1 VSPPRVATKTT
12 AETTLE
18 RQFAALAEP
27 DADRVA
33 AFDAFAKAGLPTR
46 RDEAW
51 HFTDLRAAMASA
63 PPPAPP
69 PDAARLAEARA
80 ALDQRARFGG
90 ARFVLVDG
98 YFVEALSD
106 PAPAGALR
114 CALAEWAPASRL
126 LEALSNGTFRPDPLV
141 SLNDALAPRRGLS
154 LRVDQGAQVSAPIE
168 IAHFAGG
175 DAPTAE
181 YSRLTIAAGAGAR
194 LSLVETF
201 FGARD
206 GRQRNAVASISV
218 GAGAR
223 CELVGVVDDEAEL
236 HVESQIVALGA
247 EAAFDAF
254 ALIAG
259 GRLARRQIFA
269 GHVEPGAEIALSG
282 LSLLDGERHADTTLI
297 VRHGAPRGKSREFYR
312 HIVADEAVGVY
323 QGKVIVAPHAQKTD
337 GAMKSQAILLSP
349 RAAMNN
355 KPELEILADDVACGH
370 GATVAALDPEQA
382 FYLQARGLPKR
393 EAEAMLLEAFAAE
406 AIGRA
411 NPPELQENLIAVTR
425 AWLARR
431 AGGTPA

>member
-1 VSPPRVATKTT
+1 VSPPRAAAKTT
-12 AETTLE
+12 AETMLE
-18 RQFAALAEP
+18 LQFAALANP

-33 AFDAFAKAGLPTR
+33 AFEAFAKTGLPTR

-51 HFTDLRAAMASA
+51 HFTDLRAAMTSA
-63 PPPAPP
+63 APLAP
-69 PDAARLAEARA
+69 KPDAARLAEARA
-80 ALDQRARFGG
+80 ALDRRERVGR

-106 PAPAGALR
+106 PAPAAALRGAL
-114 CALAEWAPASRL
+114 AKWAPSAHWF
-126 LEALSNGTFRPDPLV
+126 EAFSKGTVRPDPLV
-141 SLNDALAPRRGLS
+141 SLNDALAPPLGLS
-154 LRVDQGAQVSAPIE
+154 VLVDEGARFAAPIE
-168 IAHFAGG
+168 IAHFASGE
-175 DAPTAE
+175 APLAE
-181 YSRLTIAAGAGAR
+181 YSRVTIFAGAGAR
-194 LSLVETF
+194 LSVYETF

-206 GRQRNAVASISV
+206 GRQRNAVSSV
-218 GAGAR
+218 SLGAGAR

-247 EAAFDAF
+247 EAEFDAF
-254 ALIAG
+254 ALVAG
-259 GRLARRQIFA
+259 GGLVRRQIFA
-269 GHVEPGAEIALSG
+269 GHVDPGAQISLAG
-282 LSLLDGERHADTTLI
+282 LSLLDGERRADTTLV
-297 VRHGAPRGKSREFYR
+297 VRHGAPRGTSREFYR

-370 GATVAALDPEQA
+370 GATVAALDPEQT
-382 FYLQARGLPKR
+382 FYLQTRGLPKR

-431 AGGTPA
+431 AGATST